1 VRPTWLKPTAFLSL
15 LLLLA
20 GFFVLEFTYPR
31 FPVDDEIIFKSPGRK
46 MSQGGPF
53 AAPELEGF
61 EGLDLN
67 PPIERIYFIYP
78 PLYSWLFG
86 EWTRAT
92 GFGWAACVSY
102 DALIS
107 AALALAV
114 FGVADAVAG
123 MLLGPTWLG
132 TTLALLSALLTL
144 AFRQVGRPDELGMVL
159 GFANAWWLLRP
170 HGSASRRISF
180 VAGVLAG
187 LMLCTSVGVFL
198 AFMPLLAALWLRRVE
213 KILEI
218 APSAATFGLGVAFTA
233 VVCLMPFFLSH
244 PNFYQQY
251 LQHSQ
256 LVVFNNFSP
265 WRRLSAEVTQ
275 AWAIHP
281 SRLFILLATVPI
293 LCLGIVMFWR
303 TGRIG
308 GTIAIFVAP
317 LVGIGLVMFM
327 RPAPTYMWF
336 LEPWFLLAALVVIA
350 YVRRQRLLQPV
361 VTGWLA
367 VWLAVASMWPVKDYI
382 VRIALPA
389 EQRLALN
396 ARKLRDLIPEGA
408 GVLTLAGWWMLGSD
422 RAVYDPLMSDVQDLD
437 RIEYF
442 VANGNGTGEPGVWR
456 RPRVSR
462 YYAMVREHFEVISD
476 TLPRTPIRVFGFRVT
491 NSAYG
496 FGSVV
501 LRRVSAQAQ

>member
-1 VRPTWLKPTAFLSL
+1 LKPTAFLSL
-15 LLLLA
+15 LSLLA
-20 GFFVLEFTYPR
+20 AFFVLEFTYPR
-31 FPVDDEIIFKSPGRK
+31 FPNTDHEVSFKSPGRN

-61 EGLDLN
+61 EGLHLN
-67 PPIERIYFIYP
+67 PPIERVYFVNT
-78 PLYSWLFG
+78 PLYPWLFG

-92 GFGWAACVSY
+92 GFGWAACVGY

-114 FGVADAVAG
+114 FGVADAVAD

-132 TTLALLSALLTL
+132 TALALLSALLTL
-144 AFRQVGRPDELGMVL
+144 LFRETGRPDELGMVL
-159 GFANAWWLLRP
+159 GFTNAWWLLRP
-170 HGSASRRISF
+170 HWSASRRLSF
-180 VAGVLAG
+180 VSGVLAG

-213 KILEI
+213 KIPEI
-218 APSAATFGLGVAFTA
+218 APSAAAFGLGVGFTA

-244 PNFYQQY
+244 PGFYWQF

-256 LVVFNNFSP
+256 YEVFSASA
-265 WRRLSAEVTQ
+265 WGRLSGNVGLAWEV
-275 AWAIHP
+275 APH
-281 SRLFILLATVPI
+281 RLFILFATVPT
-293 LCLGIVMFWR
+293 LCLGAVMFWQA
-303 TGRIG
+303 GRIG
-308 GTIAIFVAP
+308 ETIAVFVAP
-317 LVGIGLVMFM
+317 LVGFGLVMFV
-327 RPAPTYMWF
+327 RPAHTYMWF
-336 LEPWFLLAALVVIA
+336 LGPWFLLAALVVIA
-350 YVRRQRLLQPV
+350 YLRRSRLLRLV

-367 VWLAVASMWPVKDYI
+367 VWLAVASIWPVKDYI

-396 ARKLRDLIPEGA
+396 ERKLRDLIPTGA
-408 GVLTLAGWWMLGSD
+408 GVLTPDGWVWWALGSD
-422 RAVYDPLMSDVQDLD
+422 RAVYESEYSDLQDLD

-442 VANGNGTGEPGVWR
+442 VTDGNGTGEPGVWFPPLN
-456 RPRVSR
+456 PR
-462 YYAMVREHFEVISD
+462 YNAMVREHFEVISD
-476 TLPRTPIRVFGFRVT
+476 TLPRTPIQVFGFRVT

>member
-1 VRPTWLKPTAFLSL
+1 MRPTWLKPTAFLSL

-159 GFANAWWLLRP
+159 GFANAWWLLRS

-218 APSAATFGLGVAFTA
+218 APSAATFGLGVGFTA
-233 VVCLMPFFLSH
+233 VVCLMPLFLSH
-244 PNFYQQY
+244 PDFYWQF

-256 LVVFNNFSP
+256 DVVLSASA
-265 WRRLSAEVTQ
+265 WGRLSGNIRRAWEV
-275 AWAIHP
+275 APH
-281 SRLFILLATVPI
+281 RLFILFATVPT
-293 LCLGIVMFWR
+293 LCFGIVTFWHA
-303 TGRIG
+303 GRIG
-308 GTIAIFVAP
+308 ETIALFVAP
-317 LVGIGLVMFM
+317 LVGFGLVMFV
-327 RPAPTYMWF
+327 RPAYTYMWF
-336 LEPWFLLAALVVIA
+336 LEPWFLLAAPLVIA
-350 YVRRQRLLQPV
+350 YLRRQTLPRLV

-367 VWLAVASMWPVKDYI
+367 VWLAVASIWPVKDYM

-396 ARKLRDLIPEGA
+396 ARKLRDLIPKGA
-408 GVLTLAGWWMLGSD
+408 GVLTLAGWWALGSD
-422 RAVYDPLMSDVQDLD
+422 RAVYDPSMSDLQDLD

-442 VANGNGTGEPGVWR
+442 VTDGNGTGEPGVWFR
-456 RPRVSR
+456 SRNPR
-462 YYAMVREHFEVISD
+462 YDAMVREHFVVISD
-476 TLPRTPIRVFGFRVT
+476 TLPKTPIRVFGFRVT

>member
-15 LLLLA
+15 LLVLA
-20 GFFVLEFTYPR
+20 AFFVLEFTYPR
-31 FPVDDEIIFKSPGRK
+31 FPADDEIAFKSPGRN
-46 MSQGGPF
+46 MSQGGRF

-61 EGLDLN
+61 EGLH
-67 PPIERIYFIYP
+67 PPIERVYFIYP

-92 GFGWAACVSY
+92 GFGWAACVGY

-114 FGVADAVAG
+114 FGVTDAVAG
-123 MLLGPTWLG
+123 VLLGPTWLG
-132 TTLALLSALLTL
+132 TALALLSALLTL
-144 AFRQVGRPDELGMVL
+144 LFRQVARPDELGMVL

-170 HGSASRRISF
+170 HGSASRPISF
-180 VAGVLAG
+180 VSGVLAG

-198 AFMPLLAALWLRRVE
+198 AFMPLLAALWLRWVE
-213 KILEI
+213 KIPEI
-218 APSAATFGLGVAFTA
+218 APSAAAFGLGVGFAA

-244 PNFYQQY
+244 PGFYWQY
-251 LQHSQ
+251 LQVSQ
-256 LVVFNNFSP
+256 HVVLSTSA
-265 WRRLSAEVTQ
+265 WGRLSANVSLAWEV
-275 AWAIHP
+275 APH
-281 SRLFILLATVPI
+281 RLFILFATVPT
-293 LCLGIVMFWR
+293 LCLGIVMFWQA
-303 TGRIG
+303 GRIG
-308 GTIAIFVAP
+308 ETIALFVAP
-317 LVGIGLVMFM
+317 LVGFGLVMFA
-327 RPAPTYMWF
+327 RPAHTYMWF

-350 YVRRQRLLQPV
+350 YLRRQTLLRLV

-367 VWLAVASMWPVKDYI
+367 VWLAVASIWPVKDYI
-382 VRIALPA
+382 VRITLPA

-396 ARKLRDLIPEGA
+396 ARKLRDLIPKGA
-408 GVLTLAGWWMLGSD
+408 GVLTLAGWWALGSD
-422 RAVYDPLMSDVQDLD
+422 RAVYDPSMSNLQDLD
-437 RIEYF
+437 RIKYF
-442 VANGNGTGEPGVWR
+442 VTDSNGSGKPGVWF
-456 RPRVSR
+456 RPSNPR
-462 YYAMVREHFEVISD
+462 YDAMVREHFEVISD